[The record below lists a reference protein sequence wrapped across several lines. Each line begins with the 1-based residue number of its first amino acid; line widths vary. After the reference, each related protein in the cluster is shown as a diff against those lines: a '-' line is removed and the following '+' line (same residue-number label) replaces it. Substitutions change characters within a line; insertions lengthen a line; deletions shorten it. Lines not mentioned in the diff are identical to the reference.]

1 MAYRRCLCGRTDCK
15 AWWLIA
21 QPQAKAATP
30 VTNISKL
37 MLGSSRPA
45 PAKHCEVSSQLWR
58 LALSSRM
65 MDSLQCFL
73 RIWATGS
80 TSILSICR
88 VCFGGGAAEN
98 EVVQWRAISSSSG
111 FSFLS
116 KQGRCAC
123 SVLWYDRTYE
133 FDCFSC
139 QLPRLS
145 WPEVLMATSAPPAR
159 ESKWQKM

>member
-1 MAYRRCLCGRTDCK
+1 MFAFQRQVRLSRGRVCMAYRRCLCGRTDCK

-21 QPQAKAATP
+21 QPQAKAVTP

-58 LALSSRM
+58 LALTSRM
-65 MDSLQCFL
+65 INSLRCFL
-73 RIWATGS
+73 CLWPTGRA
-80 TSILSICR
+80 SILIICR

-98 EVVQWRAISSSSG
+98 EVLPWRDISSSSS
-111 FSFLS
+111 SFLE

-123 SVLWYDRTYE
+123 SVLWYDRIHE
-133 FDCFSC
+133 F
-139 QLPRLS
+139 
-145 WPEVLMATSAPPAR
+145 
-159 ESKWQKM
+159 